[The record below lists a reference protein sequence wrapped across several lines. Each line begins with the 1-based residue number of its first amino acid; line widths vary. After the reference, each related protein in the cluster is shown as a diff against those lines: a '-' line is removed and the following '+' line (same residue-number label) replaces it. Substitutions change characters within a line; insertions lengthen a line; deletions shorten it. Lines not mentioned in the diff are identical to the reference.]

1 MRKKIAERR
10 RYPAAIC
17 ANANAL
23 KTTRSTFAD
32 VSSARIVIELMDR
45 NEAEKK
51 IVELREEIR
60 KHDRLYYQDA
70 APVISDREY
79 DRIYRELVDL
89 ERQFPDLLTSD
100 SPTQRVGGKPLEA
113 FAQIQHRAPM
123 LSLDNTYSEGEVAN
137 FYKRITRLL
146 PDEKIPVVIEPKIDG
161 VAVSVMY
168 EKGRMKY
175 AATRGDGFVGDDIT
189 QNVKTIRSVPH
200 QLRGDAPDIF
210 EVRGEAYL
218 DKVGFDK
225 LNQERGA
232 AGLPLFANPRNAAAG
247 SLKHLDPKMVAQR
260 PLGIVFYGTGA
271 VEGAHVDLHSKIFPL
286 FKKLDLPTHEDW
298 WLADSIEEILNAI
311 RKLDQ
316 IRRNFAYQTDGA
328 VIKVDQLAQRERL
341 GFTAKSPRWAIAYKY
356 AAERVETRLQDIIIQ
371 VGRTGILTPVAVL
384 EPVLVSGS
392 TVARATLHNADEI
405 ERKDIRI
412 GDTVVIEK
420 AGEVIPAVVEVVKS
434 KRPRDAKPFDFANH
448 VHGKCPVC
456 GSPIRR
462 DPEFV
467 AWRCENLYCSAQ
479 TTRRV
484 EFFGARSALDIESIG
499 GIVADK
505 LVERGLVREPLDLFD
520 LKVEQLAKLNLG
532 TEEAP
537 RVFGEK
543 NATKAINA
551 IERARRLPL
560 SRWLFALAIPDVGKT
575 TATQLAKFHDEI
587 DDVANSQ
594 LLRDVVEYHEKEK
607 NQRGEIAERL
617 IKSGFGKPS
626 KSKGA
631 KYGIVTEVGP
641 VVAQSV
647 LDFFASAAGKRILR
661 RMKELGIHPKSE
673 KVSAKKTAE
682 LPLAGKT
689 FVLTGTLPSMM
700 REEATEKIETLGG
713 HVTGSVSKKTDYL
726 LAGAEPGSK
735 LDKAKEL
742 GTKIIDEAEFR
753 KMT

>member
-1 MRKKIAERR
+1 
-10 RYPAAIC
+10 
-17 ANANAL
+17 
-23 KTTRSTFAD
+23 
-32 VSSARIVIELMDR
+32 MDR
-45 NEAEKK
+45 ATAKK
-51 IVELREEIR
+51 NVARLREEIR

-70 APVISDREY
+70 APLITDREY
-79 DRIYRELVDL
+79 DRLYKELLDF
-89 ERQFPDLLTSD
+89 EKQFPDLVTPD
-100 SPTQRVGGKPLEA
+100 SPTQHVGGKPLEA
-113 FAQIQHRAPM
+113 FAQIKHSAPM
-123 LSLDNTYSEGEVAN
+123 LSLDNTYSEDEVAN

-146 PDEKIPVVIEPKIDG
+146 PDEKIPVVIEPKVDG

-168 EKGRMKY
+168 ENGRLKY
-175 AATRGDGFVGDDIT
+175 AATRGDGVVGDDIT

-200 QLRGDAPDIF
+200 QLRGDAPKIF

-218 DKVGFDK
+218 DKAGFEK
-225 LNQERGA
+225 LNSERKA

-247 SLKHLDPKMVAQR
+247 SLKHLDPKMAAQR

-271 VEGAHVDLHSKIFPL
+271 VEGADVELHSNIFPI
-286 FKKLDLPTHEDW
+286 FKKFGLPTHKDW
-298 WLADSIEEILNAI
+298 WVADSIDEVLKAI
-311 RKLDQ
+311 RDLDE
-316 IRRNFAYQTDGA
+316 IRRNFPYQTDGA
-328 VIKVDQLAQRERL
+328 VIKVDELAQREQL

-392 TVARATLHNADEI
+392 TVARATLHNEDEI
-405 ERKDIRI
+405 TRKDIRI

-434 KRPRDAKPFDFANH
+434 KRPRDTKPFDFAKH
-448 VHGKCPVC
+448 IHGKCPVC
-456 GSPIRR
+456 GGPIRR

-467 AWRCENLYCSAQ
+467 AWRCENLYCPAQ

-484 EFFGARSALDIESIG
+484 EFFGARGALDIETIG

-505 LVERGLVREPLDLFD
+505 LVERGLVREPLDLFQ

-551 IERARRLPL
+551 IDRARTLPL

-575 TATQLAKFHDEI
+575 TATQLARFHETI
-587 DDVANSQ
+587 EDVANSE
-594 LLRDVVEYHEKEK
+594 LLRGVVEYQENRGDTKSAKEM
-607 NQRGEIAERL
+607 ADRL
-617 IKSGFGKPS
+617 IESGFAKPS
-626 KSKGA
+626 KSKAA
-631 KYGIVTEVGP
+631 KHGIVTEVGP

-647 LDFFASAAGKRILR
+647 LDFFSSAAGKKILR
-661 RMKELGIHPKSE
+661 RLDELGIEPKSE
-673 KVSAKKTAE
+673 KVSAKKAAE

-689 FVLTGTLPSMM
+689 FVLTGTLPSMT
-700 REEATEKIETLGG
+700 REEATEKIEALGG
-713 HVTGSVSKKTDYL
+713 HVTGSVSKKTDYV

-735 LDKAKEL
+735 FDKAKEL
-742 GTKIIDEAEFR
+742 GVQVIDEVAFR
-753 KMT
+753 KML